1 MKDLHSNTIAHKD
14 GNIHNDANFMENIKG
29 KNNGSSEL
37 HKNLQDPDKEPD
49 KEKKNCHEEAP
60 RRLSSTLDESGPMK
74 VKVASREEGTG
85 KNAAS
90 YRKQSIRLL
99 PTHSITSTCIHP
111 SPNSAPKTATTT
123 TTTTTTTNTPPT
135 PAKKVLSG
143 NQLQKETKNNANEVA
158 KKKKGNATASIPA
171 IDNSNLAV
179 NQQGKVEDE
188 TRERNRILA
197 RRRRERKKSANE
209 TTKERIDHV
218 SKANEV
224 LRSKNR
230 ALIQELVSLGV
241 DERTVMSKINPIP
254 AVSRT
259 SDTNGEDDHHTIEVP
274 RNNQNVELT
283 SNQQHQHQQLQHQQ
297 LQHQQLQHQQ
307 LQHQH
312 QQQLQHQQH
321 PNQHYQNLLS
331 AFLGR
336 TNTGNSAFLQS
347 AAAGEPP
354 PSQLSSPSPLL
365 LPHHHHQQLQQHQQK
380 HQHSFHSSINAG
392 QQHLWQQKPAML
404 LGSSSNNG
412 QQSAPIMAT
421 SARSKTNPASKLSHH
436 GPQDT
441 AAPAESFLG
450 SSGCTERVNAA
461 EALLA
466 SYRHAIMVSQEQR
479 RLSRDNFCES
489 SIICRTSTKS
499 LILSQEYLN
508 LYATVH
514 LCISQ
519 QPSQTN
525 AHPHPASSSRGMNY
539 YQPDPLLGAF
549 LPRMEGGIV
558 ASQDHLVDP
567 SPAHEVAPNLY
578 SGDWQSHL
586 QNEDEEEDEEDD

>member
-123 TTTTTTTNTPPT
+123 TTTTNTPPT

-230 ALIQELVSLGV
+230 ALIQELVSLGFDV
-241 DERTVMSKINPIP
+241 KTVMDRLAPTP
-254 AVSRT
+254 PVSRRR
-259 SDTNGEDDHHTIEVP
+259 SGTNANEEDHHTIEVP
-274 RNNQNVELT
+274 SNIQSAETT
-283 SNQQHQHQQLQHQQ
+283 SNQHQVYQQHQQH
-297 LQHQQLQHQQ
+297 
-307 LQHQH
+307 
-312 QQQLQHQQH
+312 QLQHQQH
-321 PNQHYQNLLS
+321 PNHQYQNLLS
-331 AFLGR
+331 LFLGR
-336 TNTGNSAFLQS
+336 TSTGNAF
-347 AAAGEPP
+347 AAGEPP
-354 PSQLSSPSPLL
+354 PSQLSSTFPI
-365 LPHHHHQQLQQHQQK
+365 LPHQQQWL
-380 HQHSFHSSINAG
+380 HSSIHTG
-392 QQHLWQQKPAML
+392 QHLLWQQQQAML
-404 LGSSSNNG
+404 LGSGSNNG
-412 QQSAPIMAT
+412 QQT
-421 SARSKTNPASKLSHH
+421 
-436 GPQDT
+436 
-441 AAPAESFLG
+441 F
-450 SSGCTERVNAA
+450 
-461 EALLA
+461 
-466 SYRHAIMVSQEQR
+466 
-479 RLSRDNFCES
+479 
-489 SIICRTSTKS
+489 KS
-499 LILSQEYLN
+499 E
-508 LYATVH
+508 
-514 LCISQ
+514 
-519 QPSQTN
+519 P
-525 AHPHPASSSRGMNY
+525 
-539 YQPDPLLGAF
+539 
-549 LPRMEGGIV
+549 
-558 ASQDHLVDP
+558 
-567 SPAHEVAPNLY
+567 
-578 SGDWQSHL
+578 
-586 QNEDEEEDEEDD
+586 